1 MSLMNTKT
9 AHSLP
14 HSAPILPFRTRLAKN
29 VSDHY
34 QLYLFLIPAAVVI
47 IVFNYVPMYGIQ
59 IAFKNFVPALGI
71 SGSPWV
77 GLQNFQYFVTSYN
90 FWTLI
95 QNTVY
100 LSLYQLILAFPMPI
114 ILALVINEITRPRF
128 KRIVQTVTYMP
139 HFISVVVIVGMVI
152 LFSSADRGL
161 IGNLMKAVGL
171 TPVNFLASSKSFR
184 SVYVLSGVWQSTG
197 WDSIIYLAAISGIS
211 PDLYEAAKVD
221 GANKWQKIWH
231 IDLPGISSTITILL
245 ILRLGRVMLIGF
257 EKAFLMQNP
266 MNLQTS
272 EIISTYVYKMGLL
285 NAQYS
290 FGAAVG
296 LFNTLINFILLI
308 AANRLSRK
316 FAETS
321 LW

>member
-1 MSLMNTKT
+1 MSSRPGVPAARRTPQSFGSRLGRNI
-9 AHSLP
+9 AEHS
-14 HSAPILPFRTRLAKN
+14 H
-29 VSDHY
+29 
-34 QLYLFLIPAAVVI
+34 LYLFVLPAAAVI

-59 IAFKNFVPALGI
+59 IAFKQFVPSLGI
-71 SGSPWV
+71 AGSPWV
-77 GLQNFQYFVTSYN
+77 GLRNFRDFVTSYN
-90 FWTLI
+90 FWMLI
-95 QNTVY
+95 RNTVY

-114 ILALVINEITRPRF
+114 VLALVINEIGRPKF
-128 KRIVQTVTYMP
+128 KRLVQTVTYMP

-152 LFSSADRGL
+152 LFSSSDRGL
-161 IGNLMKAVGL
+161 IGNLMSAVGL
-171 TPVNFLASSKSFR
+171 TPVNYLANSRSFR
-184 SVYVLSGVWQSTG
+184 TVYVLSGVWQSTG

-211 PDLYEAAKVD
+211 PDLYEAARVD
-221 GANKWQKIWH
+221 GANKWQKIRH
-231 IDLPGISSTITILL
+231 IDLPGLAPTITILL
-245 ILRLGRVMLIGF
+245 ILRLGRIMLIGF

-308 AANRLSRK
+308 TANRLSRR
-316 FAETS
+316 FGETS